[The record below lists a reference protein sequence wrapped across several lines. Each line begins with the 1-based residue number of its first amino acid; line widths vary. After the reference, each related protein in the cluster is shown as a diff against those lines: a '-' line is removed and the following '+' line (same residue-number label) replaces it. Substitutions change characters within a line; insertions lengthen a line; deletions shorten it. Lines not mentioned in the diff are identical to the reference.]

1 MFVYKIAIAGAST
14 LLGREL
20 KDVISESPLAAA
32 RFALLDEEDARGQL
46 DQVGDEVTVIQGFGP
61 DAFERVD
68 FTFLCGSE
76 ALTRMYWSQALRSG
90 STVLDLSGALD
101 QEAGVLVRAPWLG
114 SEAATVDLF
123 TPAVVPAHPAA
134 VTLGLLLDLSGALD
148 QEAGVL
154 VRAPWLGS
162 EAATVDL
169 FTPAVVPAHPAAVTL
184 GLLLDRV
191 QLAAPVRFA
200 ATTVLE
206 PASDFGRGAMD
217 ELHQQTVSLLSFQG
231 LPRAIYDAQAA
242 YNLLGGMGESSTV
255 NLVAAE
261 ARIRRHYDA
270 LSAGRWPLL
279 ALQVVHAPVFHG
291 LTFSIV
297 VDLERPVE
305 IVALEEALSGEHV
318 DLVLE
323 DTDSPSN
330 LAATGQNDVL
340 VRMRPEQMTR
350 NSAETSRL
358 WLWACLLYT
367 SPSPRDR
374 QKSRM
379 PSS

>member
-1 MFVYKIAIAGAST
+1 MPVYKIAIAGASS

-32 RFALLDEEDARGQL
+32 TFALLDEEEAQGQL
-46 DQVGDEVTVIQGFGP
+46 DQVGDEVTFIQPIGV

-68 FTFLCGSE
+68 FSFLCGSE
-76 ALTRMYWSQALRSG
+76 SLTRKHWRQALRSG

-114 SEAATVDLF
+114 SESATVDLF

-134 VTLGLLLDLSGALD
+134 VS
-148 QEAGVL
+148 
-154 VRAPWLGS
+154 
-162 EAATVDL
+162 
-169 FTPAVVPAHPAAVTL
+169 L

-191 QLAAPVRFA
+191 QQASPIRLAA
-200 ATTVLE
+200 ATVHV
-206 PASDFGRGAMD
+206 PASEFGRGAMD

-242 YNLLGGMGESSTV
+242 YNLLGGLGESATI
-255 NLVAAE
+255 NLSGVE

-270 LSAGRWPLL
+270 LSAGRWP
-279 ALQVVHAPVFHG
+279 AITIQVVHVPVFHG
-291 LTFSIV
+291 LTSSIL

-305 IVALEEALSGEHV
+305 ITALEEALGGEHV

-340 VRMRPEQMTR
+340 VRIRPEQSGR
-350 NSAETSRL
+350 NPTLTSRV
-358 WLWACLLYT
+358 WLWAAADNLRLHAQNAVECALDLRRLRPQGT
-367 SPSPRDR
+367 V
-374 QKSRM
+374 Q
-379 PSS
+379 